1 MANGDTVLLLIHC
14 PEMECANRQPQPA
27 QLSRA
32 WLKEVLVTEQEI
44 TVMGEYC
51 SHSWNLTPLEKENLR
66 KQFAAE
72 TI

>member
-1 MANGDTVLLLIHC
+1 
-14 PEMECANRQPQPA
+14 
-27 QLSRA
+27 
-32 WLKEVLVTEQEI
+32 LKEVLVTEQEI

-51 SHSWNLTPLEKENLR
+51 SHTWNLTPLEKENLR